1 MFADVLVKHVVYDQL
16 FYVGSVPMFLSFF
29 IVAVLTHYDNWDPIL
44 EALVYLLQRF
54 KRLVRCGGSGGGGT
68 EAVVAEAASHEAEA
82 LITNAPASASAIS
95 THA

>member
-1 MFADVLVKHVVYDQL
+1 MTTTQKFPPQL

-44 EALVYLLQRF
+44 EALVYLLQRV
-54 KRLVRCGGSGGGGT
+54 KRMLRCGGGGGGGG
-68 EAVVAEAASHEAEA
+68 EAVVTEASSHEAEA
-82 LITNAPASASAIS
+82 LITNAGSAIS